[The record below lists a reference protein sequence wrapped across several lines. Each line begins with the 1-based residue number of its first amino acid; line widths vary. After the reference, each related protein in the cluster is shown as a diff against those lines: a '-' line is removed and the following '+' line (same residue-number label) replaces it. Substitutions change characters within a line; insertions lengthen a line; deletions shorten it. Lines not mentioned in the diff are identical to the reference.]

1 MGFIPRLLD
10 DWTFTNFFVGGL
22 GVLCLISALTA
33 FQSRKIGIP
42 GPTGL
47 PIIGNAH
54 QMPSY
59 RPWLVFS
66 AWKRLYGYQGNIIYL
81 DVLGKPIIVV
91 NSAKIAQDLMDK
103 RSSIY
108 SDRPISVMAELCGYY
123 NTFGMAPYG
132 DEWRKQRRLVVHDFS
147 PSMTPRYYGL
157 QETAARTLVR
167 NLVTKPE
174 SLRSEVKLRIGMI
187 ILRVAYGYKVESIA
201 DPILQTGLL
210 VVESFSLAT
219 APGRWLVEI
228 IPALKH
234 LPRWFPGAGFRR
246 QADEWKDLH
255 VKGSHDPYY
264 WCKENLETGKAL
276 SPSLCG
282 RLIEEAGR
290 NISEMDEF
298 SLHWAAASVF
308 GGGLDTV
315 RLLVIL
321 SYSRL
326 RVPAQNMAAVLTFF
340 RAMILNPHV
349 VAKAQEEIDRVV
361 GRDRLPSIKDKPDL
375 PYVRSVA
382 AEILRYAPSIPL
394 GIPHTVTKDDYYD
407 GYFIPKGTIV
417 FPNIWH
423 MTHDPEIY
431 PNPDKFD
438 PDRFKG
444 QDSEMSKVY
453 DLVFGFGRRVCPGLH
468 LAQAT
473 LFAIVATTLATCE
486 VLPGLDENGRE
497 VLPTTGYE
505 NGTIPMTEP
514 YSLRMKPRSPQAA
527 SLLAE
532 ASTEIE

>member
-1 MGFIPRLLD
+1 MGLIPRLLE
-10 DWTFTNFFVGGL
+10 DWTFTNFLAGGL

-54 QMPSY
+54 QMPSH

-66 AWKRLYGYQGNIIYL
+66 AWKRLYGNIIHL
-81 DVLGKPIIVV
+81 NVLGKPIIVV

-157 QETAARTLVR
+157 QETAARILVR
-167 NLVTKPE
+167 NLAAMPE
-174 SLRSEVKLRIGMI
+174 SLRSEVQLRIGMI
-187 ILRVAYGYKVESIA
+187 ILRVAYGYKVESIT
-201 DPILQTGLL
+201 DPMLQTELT

-246 QADEWKDLH
+246 QADAWRDLH

-264 WCKENLETGKAL
+264 WCKENLDTGKAL

-290 NISEMDEF
+290 NISETDES
-298 SLHWAAASVF
+298 SLIWAATSTF
-308 GGGLDTV
+308 GGGLDT
-315 RLLVIL
+315 
-321 SYSRL
+321 
-326 RVPAQNMAAVLTFF
+326 NTTAVLTFF

-361 GRDRLPSIKDKPDL
+361 GRDRLPSIEDKPDL

-486 VLPGLDENGRE
+486 VLPGRDENGRE

-505 NGTIPMTEP
+505 NGTIPMPET
-514 YSLRMKPRSPQAA
+514 YLLRLKPRSPQAA

>member
-1 MGFIPRLLD
+1 MANIMGLIPGLLD
-10 DWTFTNFFVGGL
+10 NWTVAKFL
-22 GVLCLISALTA
+22 AGVLVLYLISALTA
-33 FQSRKIGIP
+33 SQSRKIGIP
-42 GPTGL
+42 GPSGL

-66 AWKRLYGYQGNIIYL
+66 AWKKLYGNIIHL
-81 DVLGKPIIVV
+81 NVLGKPIIVV

-108 SDRPISVMAELCGYY
+108 SDRPILVMAELCGFYKS
-123 NTFGMAPYG
+123 FVMAPYG
-132 DEWRKQRRLVVHDFS
+132 DEWRRQRRLVVHDFS
-147 PSMTPRYYGL
+147 PTMTPRYYGL
-157 QETAARTLVR
+157 QETAARALVR
-167 NLVTKPE
+167 NLVAKPE

-201 DPILQTGLL
+201 DPMLQTELT
-210 VVESFSLAT
+210 VVESFSIAT

-228 IPALKH
+228 IPALRH
-234 LPRWFPGAGFRR
+234 LPRWFPGAGFKRK
-246 QADEWKDLH
+246 AKVWNDLCNE
-255 VKGSHDPYY
+255 GGQNPYH
-264 WCKENLETGKAL
+264 WSKENLYTGKAL

-290 NISEMDEF
+290 NISEKDEF
-298 SLHWAAASVF
+298 SLTWAAASVF
-308 GGGLDTV
+308 GGGLDT
-315 RLLVIL
+315 
-321 SYSRL
+321 
-326 RVPAQNMAAVLTFF
+326 NMSAVLTFF

-349 VAKAQEEIDRVV
+349 AAKAQEEIDRVV
-361 GRDRLPSIKDKPDL
+361 GRDRLPCIEDKPNL

-382 AEILRYAPSIPL
+382 AEVLRYAPSIPL
-394 GIPHTVTKDDYYD
+394 GIPHAVTKDDYYD
-407 GYFIPKGTIV
+407 GYFIPKGSIV

-468 LAQAT
+468 LAQGS

-505 NGTIPMTEP
+505 NGTIPMPEP
-514 YSLRMKPRSPQAA
+514 YSLRLKPRSLQAA
-527 SLLAE
+527 SQLAE